1 MSDACRPIQTSL
13 AAPQVPQKI
22 MSRRGLASA
31 SAVAIGLMSAAGET
45 GVPMT
50 FGVLTTNSVEEALAR
65 AEDGRS
71 NKGWEAAA
79 AALEMAAVAL
89 ENDTASADVK
99 SLARQIEAAQDPEI
113 QVMKGW
119 LSRWGAQESSGPMDH
134 GPGGMMS
141 DEDMDALKAAS
152 GADFDQMWLRMMIE
166 HHQGAVTMAQDV
178 LAATDDA
185 DVKKLAN
192 AVVTGQQEEIATM
205 QGMIGGS

>member
-1 MSDACRPIQTSL
+1 MHLS
-13 AAPQVPQKI
+13 
-22 MSRRGLASA
+22 SRRTLPVAAAVLALALSACAAGADASHGPMTAGSGGSVSA
-31 SAVAIGLMSAAGET
+31 SGAAS
-45 GVPMT
+45 GV
-50 FGVLTTNSVEEALAR
+50 EANVKFAQMMIPHH
-65 AEDGRS
+65 EQ
-71 NKGWEAAA
+71 
-79 AALEMAAVAL
+79 ALEMAAVAL
-89 ENDTASADVK
+89 ENDSASADVK
-99 SLARQIEAAQDPEI
+99 ALARRIEAAQDPEI

-119 LSRWGAQESSGPMDH
+119 LSQWGAQESSGPMDH

-152 GADFDQMWLRMMIE
+152 GADFDQMWLTMMIE

-205 QGMIGGS
+205 RGMIGGS

>member
-1 MSDACRPIQTSL
+1 MTAGSGGSVSAPGG
-13 AAPQVPQKI
+13 AA
-22 MSRRGLASA
+22 S
-31 SAVAIGLMSAAGET
+31 
-45 GVPMT
+45 GV
-50 FGVLTTNSVEEALAR
+50 EADVKFAQMMIPHH
-65 AEDGRS
+65 EQ
-71 NKGWEAAA
+71 
-79 AALEMAAVAL
+79 ALEMATLAL

-99 SLARQIEAAQDPEI
+99 SLARRIEAAQDPEI

-119 LSRWGAQESSGPMDH
+119 LSQWGAQESSGPMDH

-141 DEDMDALKAAS
+141 VEDMDALKAAS
-152 GADFDQMWLRMMIE
+152 GADFDRMWLTMMIE

>member
-1 MSDACRPIQTSL
+1 MHLS
-13 AAPQVPQKI
+13 
-22 MSRRGLASA
+22 SRRTLPVAAAVLALGLSACGSGGDASH
-31 SAVAIGLMSAAGET
+31 G
-45 GVPMT
+45 PMT
-50 FGVLTTNSVEEALAR
+50 AGSGGSVSAPGGAVSGVEADVKFAQMMIPHH
-65 AEDGRS
+65 EQ
-71 NKGWEAAA
+71 
-79 AALEMAAVAL
+79 ALEMATLAL

-119 LSRWGAQESSGPMDH
+119 LSQWGAQESSGPMDH

-141 DEDMDALKAAS
+141 EEDMDALKAAS